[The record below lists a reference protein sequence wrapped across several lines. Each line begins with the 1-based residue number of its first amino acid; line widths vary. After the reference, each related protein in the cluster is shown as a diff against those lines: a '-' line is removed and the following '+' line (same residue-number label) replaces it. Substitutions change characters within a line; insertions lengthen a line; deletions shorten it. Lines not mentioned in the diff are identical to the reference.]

1 MKYLTIFRQL
11 QSPST
16 RTLPPLQTSHNVS
29 LIVLL
34 SITTNLYVIPG
45 SRSIKVS
52 YPLLVLVIVLA
63 LPVTML
69 VDPILTF
76 QETLVG
82 SYGVSITILTVTLL
96 FCVVVVLVV
105 VVVIGVV
112 VDVVVV
118 GGNSVVVDVVVV
130 VIGVVVDAVVVVVV
144 GGNSVVVVVTV
155 DVVLVVLVEVVVGGG
170 STVTLSN
177 TKFGTVSANF
187 LGTIKSFLDRA
198 LPLTSPEIV
207 KSEIFPSKSPVQRLP
222 GFLSP
227 LRKLLILA
235 APAVK
240 NSSSKNMFV
249 MDISLILP
257 TQPSGVRCLE
267 KAALLISS
275 PTAQLHAVS
284 TKILWI
290 R

>member
-1 MKYLTIFRQL
+1 MKDLTIVRQL

-16 RTLPPLQTSHNVS
+16 RTLTPLQTSQNVS

-96 FCVVVVLVV
+96 LGVVVVVVLVV

-144 GGNSVVVVVTV
+144 VGGNSVVVVVTV
-155 DVVLVVLVEVVVGGG
+155 DAD
-170 STVTLSN
+170 
-177 TKFGTVSANF
+177 KYKVS
-187 LGTIKSFLDRA
+187 IC
-198 LPLTSPEIV
+198 IQ
-207 KSEIFPSKSPVQRLP
+207 VQP
-222 GFLSP
+222 C
-227 LRKLLILA
+227 K
-235 APAVK
+235 
-240 NSSSKNMFV
+240 
-249 MDISLILP
+249 
-257 TQPSGVRCLE
+257 
-267 KAALLISS
+267 
-275 PTAQLHAVS
+275 
-284 TKILWI
+284 
-290 R
+290 

>member
-29 LIVLL
+29 LIELL

-52 YPLLVLVIVLA
+52 YLLLVLVIVLA

-69 VDPILTF
+69 VDPILTL

-96 FCVVVVLVV
+96 LGVVVVVVVLVV

-112 VDVVVV
+112 VDVVVVV

-155 DVVLVVLVEVVVGGG
+155 DADKYKVSICIHTS
-170 STVTLSN
+170 STMQVKTHQHKLTCTCSTGRSCRWRRIDCYTL
-177 TKFGTVSANF
+177 
-187 LGTIKSFLDRA
+187 
-198 LPLTSPEIV
+198 E
-207 KSEIFPSKSPVQRLP
+207 
-222 GFLSP
+222 
-227 LRKLLILA
+227 
-235 APAVK
+235 
-240 NSSSKNMFV
+240 
-249 MDISLILP
+249 
-257 TQPSGVRCLE
+257 
-267 KAALLISS
+267 
-275 PTAQLHAVS
+275 
-284 TKILWI
+284 
-290 R
+290 

>member
-16 RTLPPLQTSHNVS
+16 RTLLPLQTSHNVS
-29 LIVLL
+29 LIALL

-52 YPLLVLVIVLA
+52 YPVLVLVIVLA

-76 QETLVG
+76 QDTLVG
-82 SYGVSITILTVTLL
+82 SYGVSITSLTVTLL
-96 FCVVVVLVV
+96 LGVVVVVALVV

-118 GGNSVVVDVVVV
+118 VVGGNSVVVDVVVVVV

-155 DVVLVVLVEVVVGGG
+155 DAD
-170 STVTLSN
+170 SCS
-177 TKFGTVSANF
+177 
-187 LGTIKSFLDRA
+187 I
-198 LPLTSPEIV
+198 
-207 KSEIFPSKSPVQRLP
+207 RL
-222 GFLSP
+222 
-227 LRKLLILA
+227 A
-235 APAVK
+235 
-240 NSSSKNMFV
+240 
-249 MDISLILP
+249 
-257 TQPSGVRCLE
+257 
-267 KAALLISS
+267 
-275 PTAQLHAVS
+275 
-284 TKILWI
+284 
-290 R
+290 